1 MTTYEG
7 NLLKMRTQLDDPVRY
22 TLLMNGEP
30 VAMND
35 LIGQTIEIQFDGQ
48 INCINCGRLTK
59 KSYGQGFCYPCMI
72 KSPQNSECI
81 IRPELCRAHLGEG
94 RDVEWEKK
102 HHLQPHV
109 VYLAQTDAV
118 KVGVTRDTQVPT
130 RWIDQG
136 AWKAIKIA
144 EVPYRYLAG
153 QIEVALKSHF
163 TDKTNWRSMLTD
175 KTNEAVDL
183 PEYSHSVADQIPE
196 ELREYYCSD
205 CPVTDIHYPVLQ
217 YPTKVKSLGLEKNP
231 HVEGRLTGIRGQ
243 YLMFGDGQVLNI
255 RNHSGYYVYLSVA

>member
-1 MTTYEG
+1 
-7 NLLKMRTQLDDPVRY
+7 MRTQLDDPVQY

-30 VAMND
+30 LVMNE
-35 LIGQTIEIQFDGQ
+35 LIGQSVTLRFDGQ
-48 INCINCGRLTK
+48 INCVNCGRLTK
-59 KSYGQGFCYPCMI
+59 KSYSQGFCYPCMI

-94 RDVEWEKK
+94 RDVAWEKRN
-102 HHLQPHV
+102 HLQPHV

-136 AWKAIKIA
+136 AWRALRIA

-183 PEYSHSVADQIPE
+183 PTYGQEVAEQIPE
-196 ELREYYCSD
+196 ELREYYCGNASI
-205 CPVTDIHYPVLQ
+205 TDIHYPVLQ
-217 YPTKVKSLGLEKNP
+217 YPTKVKSVGLEKNP
-231 HVEGRLTGIRGQ
+231 EVEGRLTGIRGQ
-243 YLMFGDGQVLNI
+243 YLMLGDGRVLNV
-255 RNHSGYYVYLSVA
+255 RNHSGYYVQLSY

>member
-1 MTTYEG
+1 
-7 NLLKMRTQLDDPVRY
+7 MRTHLDDPVRY
-22 TLLMNGEP
+22 TLFMNGEP
-30 VAMND
+30 VDMNA
-35 LIGQTIEIQFDGQ
+35 LIGETIALQFDGQ

-59 KSYGQGFCYPCMI
+59 KSYAQGFCYPCMI

-109 VYLAQTDAV
+109 VYLAQTDGV

-153 QIEVALKSHF
+153 QIEVALKAHF

-175 KTNEAVDL
+175 KTNEEVDL
-183 PEYSHSVADQIPE
+183 QAYHESVVDQLPEA
-196 ELREYYCSD
+196 LRAYYCGD
-205 CPVTDIHYPVLQ
+205 CPMTDIHYPVMQ
-217 YPTKVKSLGLEKNP
+217 YPNKVKSVGLEKNP
-231 HVEGRLTGIRGQ
+231 QLEGRITGIRGQ
-243 YLMFGDGQVLNI
+243 YLMFGDGRVLNI
-255 RNHSGYYVYLSVA
+255 RTHSGYYVQLSVA

>member
-1 MTTYEG
+1 
-7 NLLKMRTQLDDPVRY
+7 MRTQLGDPVQY

-30 VAMND
+30 LVMND
-35 LIGQTIEIQFDGQ
+35 LIGQSVTLRFDGQ
-48 INCINCGRLTK
+48 INCVNCGRLTK
-59 KSYGQGFCYPCMI
+59 KSYSQGFCYPCMI

-94 RDVEWEKK
+94 RDVAWEKRN
-102 HHLQPHV
+102 HLQPHV

-136 AWKAIKIA
+136 AWRALRIA

-183 PEYSHSVADQIPE
+183 PTYGQEVAEQIPE
-196 ELREYYCSD
+196 ELREYYCGNASI
-205 CPVTDIHYPVLQ
+205 TDIHYPVLQ
-217 YPTKVKSLGLEKNP
+217 YPTKVKSVGLEKNP
-231 HVEGRLTGIRGQ
+231 EVEGRLTGIRGQ
-243 YLMFGDGQVLNI
+243 YLMLGDGRVLNV
-255 RNHSGYYVYLSVA
+255 RNHSGYYVQLSY

>member
-1 MTTYEG
+1 MPTYEG
-7 NLLKMRTQLDDPVRY
+7 NIRKMRTQLA
-22 TLLMNGEP
+22 EP
-30 VAMND
+30 VHYILPLNDQPVDMNE
-35 LIGQTIEIQFDGQ
+35 LIGQQISIQFDGQ

-59 KSYGQGFCYPCMI
+59 KSYSQGFCYPCMI

-94 RDVEWEKK
+94 RDVEWERK
-102 HHLQPHV
+102 HHLQPHI

-136 AWKAIKIA
+136 AWRAIKIA
-144 EVPYRYLAG
+144 EVPYRFLAG

-175 KTNEAVDL
+175 KTNDTLDIRDYHRTAVDQL
-183 PEYSHSVADQIPE
+183 PAD
-196 ELREYYCSD
+196 LREYYCGD
-205 CPVTDIHYPVLQ
+205 CSVTSIHYPVLA
-217 YPTKVKSLGLEKNP
+217 YPTKVKSVGLEKNP
-231 HVEGRLTGIRGQ
+231 EVTGRLTGIRGQ
-243 YLMFGDGQVLNI
+243 YLMFGDGRVLNV
-255 RNHSGYYVYLSVA
+255 RTHSGYYVRLSSN

>member
-1 MTTYEG
+1 MITYEG

-30 VAMND
+30 VAMNE
-35 LIGQTIEIQFDGQ
+35 LINQTIGIRFDGR

-59 KSYGQGFCYPCMI
+59 KSYSQGFCYPCML

-94 RDVEWEKK
+94 RDMEWEKK

-109 VYLAQTDAV
+109 VYLAQTDGV
-118 KVGVTRDTQVPT
+118 KVGVTHNTQVPT

-175 KTNEAVDL
+175 KTDNALDL
-183 PEYSHSVADQIPE
+183 QEYSASVAEQIPE
-196 ELREYYCSD
+196 ALRAYYCGD
-205 CPVTDIHYPVLQ
+205 CPVTNIHYPVIQ
-217 YPTKVKSLGLEKNP
+217 YPTKVKSVGLDKNP
-231 HVEGRLTGIRGQ
+231 QLEARLTGIRGQ
-243 YLMFGDGQVLNI
+243 YLMFGDGRVLNV
-255 RNHSGYYVYLSVA
+255 RTHSGYYVQLSVA

>member
-1 MTTYEG
+1 MTYEG

-30 VAMND
+30 VVMND
-35 LIGQTIEIQFDGQ
+35 LIGQTIAIQFDGQ

-59 KSYGQGFCYPCMI
+59 KSYSQGFCYPCMI

-109 VYLAQTDAV
+109 VYLAQTDTV

-144 EVPYRYLAG
+144 EVPYRFLAG

-175 KTNEAVDL
+175 KTEAVDL
-183 PEYSHSVADQIPE
+183 QACSQTVADRIPE
-196 ELREYYCSD
+196 ALRNYYCSD
-205 CPVTDIHYPVLQ
+205 CPVTAIHYPVLQ
-217 YPTKVKSLGLEKNP
+217 YPAKVKSLGLDKNP
-231 HVEGRLTGIRGQ
+231 AIEGRLTGIRGQ
-243 YLMFGDGQVLNI
+243 YLMFGDGRVLNI

>member
-1 MTTYEG
+1 
-7 NLLKMRTQLDDPVRY
+7 MRTQLGNPVQY
-22 TLLMNGEP
+22 TLLMNDEP
-30 VAMND
+30 VVMND
-35 LIGQTIEIQFDGQ
+35 LIGQSISLRFDGQ
-48 INCINCGRLTK
+48 INCVNCGRLTK
-59 KSYGQGFCYPCMI
+59 KSYSQGFCYPCMI

-94 RDVEWEKK
+94 RDVEWEKRN
-102 HHLQPHV
+102 HLQPHV

-136 AWKAIKIA
+136 AWRALKIA

-153 QIEVALKSHF
+153 QIEVALKSYF

-183 PEYSHSVADQIPE
+183 PTYGQEVAEQIPE
-196 ELREYYCSD
+196 ELREYYCGD
-205 CPVTDIHYPVLQ
+205 GPITDIHYPVLQ
-217 YPTKVKSLGLEKNP
+217 YPAKVKSVGLVKNP
-231 HVEGRLTGIRGQ
+231 EVEGRLTGIRGQ
-243 YLMFGDGQVLNI
+243 YLMLGDGRVLNV
-255 RNHSGYYVYLSVA
+255 RNHSGYYVELSVA